1 MYLNGFSLTEIA
13 ELLTDYRRKTKLG
26 NTEWNPSSLAALI
39 ANERHCGDLLARKT
53 YTPNYLTHKS
63 KKIKNNERA
72 QYWNFDHHEAIVS
85 REVYNA
91 ANHLRASRS
100 YAKRKRPLPVLSVVD
115 DGILRGYV
123 PFDKDWTGFSAEEY
137 REASESVMLEKETDT
152 VEVMNRLDLTGY
164 EVVRAQYFST
174 LRNPAMTIS
183 NGRLRFNTACL
194 KKFENVEYVEL
205 LLNSVDRCV
214 AIRPCEKSNPNAIH
228 WGRLKEGR
236 WCASTL
242 VCRGLA
248 KALFDIMEWED
259 GLKYRLE
266 ELGWPTNY
274 RFLYNRKAKQVAV
287 QNCAAEDAGSHK
299 TPKLNV
305 SNSCE
310 IKCMAFVRMIYRDMR
325 WNQDNTYRLEGKSIP
340 GQQLVSFDLSSP
352 FLVENGIALD
362 ENLSPT
368 KPLCGEEMSSAE
380 SSSALPIKRDSG
392 AV

>member
-1 MYLNGFSLTEIA
+1 MEENKTSVPMNEQSVENDRDARAEELESTFSYDGYQVVRK
-13 ELLTDYRRKTKLG
+13 ELFAHLRD
-26 NTEWNPSSLAALI
+26 P
-39 ANERHCGDLLARKT
+39 
-53 YTPNYLTHKS
+53 
-63 KKIKNNERA
+63 
-72 QYWNFDHHEAIVS
+72 AIVI
-85 REVYNA
+85 
-91 ANHLRASRS
+91 
-100 YAKRKRPLPVLSVVD
+100 RKDS
-115 DGILRGYV
+115 I
-123 PFDKDWTGFSAEEY
+123 T
-137 REASESVMLEKETDT
+137 
-152 VEVMNRLDLTGY
+152 
-164 EVVRAQYFST
+164 
-174 LRNPAMTIS
+174 
-183 NGRLRFNTACL
+183 FNTACITGLEDVVYVHVMFNSDL
-194 KKFENVEYVEL
+194 KRIVVRGCDEN
-205 LLNSVDRCV
+205 
-214 AIRPCEKSNPNAIH
+214 EKDA
-228 WGRLKEGR
+228 LR
-236 WCASTL
+236 WCIAKEDKRKSRKMSCKPFSELVYKEMGWDRECRYKMLGLTFNAVDGRITIFRST
-242 VCRGLA
+242 
-248 KALFDIMEWED
+248 
-259 GLKYRLE
+259 LE